1 MKSLIV
7 TVLACM
13 SSIVLSAQ
21 ERVNDSV
28 VIANEDSCST
38 ESIQAAIDACLLL
51 AEAAESNDSIALRKA
66 LEAMEKCEMSD
77 FGSLRCMENVKYDSI
92 ENKFSNIKACI
103 IGDIFGEMSHNTK
116 KKGSLN
122 GHLVFNA
129 AFADSLATGKD
140 AYKNAD
146 NINRSSTHRGQMQP
160 GEILTK
166 TCFIKAKGK
175 SIYTFP
181 SHDRQELAVVAEP
194 GGLITTRVHA
204 VNKTKGINE
213 WHNDTVD
220 VAKGRNSRKTSFNL
234 PSRPRSQVTLEITNC
249 TNKDITV
256 VVISN

>member
-51 AEAAESNDSIALRKA
+51 AESAKSKDTIALQKA
-66 LEAMEKCEMSD
+66 KGAMEECKLSD
-77 FGSLRCMENVKYDSI
+77 FGSLRSQNRDEN
-92 ENKFSNIKACI
+92 E
-103 IGDIFGEMSHNTK
+103 
-116 KKGSLN
+116 SLE
-122 GHLVFNA
+122 GHLVFNV
-129 AFADSLATGKD
+129 AFADSLANGKD

>member
-13 SSIVLSAQ
+13 SSIILSAQ
-21 ERVNDSV
+21 ECMNDSI

-38 ESIQAAIDACLLL
+38 ESIQAAIDACLWL
-51 AEAAESNDSIALRKA
+51 AESAESKDTIAIQKA
-66 LEAMEKCEMSD
+66 KVAMEECKLSD
-77 FGSLRCMENVKYDSI
+77 FGSLRSQTRDEN
-92 ENKFSNIKACI
+92 E
-103 IGDIFGEMSHNTK
+103 
-116 KKGSLN
+116 SLE
-122 GHLVFNA
+122 GHLVFNV

-166 TCFIKAKGK
+166 TCFVKAKGK
-175 SIYTFP
+175 SVYTFP

-234 PSRPRSQVTLEITNC
+234 PSQPRSQVTLEITNC

>member
-7 TVLACM
+7 TVFACM
-13 SSIVLSAQ
+13 SSFVLSAQ

-51 AEAAESNDSIALRKA
+51 AESAESKDAIALQKA
-66 LEAMEKCEMSD
+66 KVAMEECKLSD
-77 FGSLRCMENVKYDSI
+77 FGSLRSQNRDEN
-92 ENKFSNIKACI
+92 E
-103 IGDIFGEMSHNTK
+103 
-116 KKGSLN
+116 SLE
-122 GHLVFNA
+122 GHLVFNV
-129 AFADSLATGKD
+129 AFADSLANGKD

-166 TCFIKAKGK
+166 TCFVKSKGK
-175 SIYTFP
+175 SVYTFR
-181 SHDRQELAVVAEP
+181 SRDRQELAVVAEP

-204 VNKTKGINE
+204 VNKSKGINE

-234 PSRPRSQVTLEITNC
+234 PSQPRSQVTLEITNC

>member
-21 ERVNDSV
+21 ECVNDSV

-51 AEAAESNDSIALRKA
+51 AESAESKDAIALQKA
-66 LEAMEKCEMSD
+66 KVAMEECKLSD
-77 FGSLRCMENVKYDSI
+77 FGSLRSQNRDEN
-92 ENKFSNIKACI
+92 E
-103 IGDIFGEMSHNTK
+103 
-116 KKGSLN
+116 SLE
-122 GHLVFNA
+122 GHLVFNV

-166 TCFIKAKGK
+166 TCFVKAKGK
-175 SIYTFP
+175 SVYTFP

>member
-13 SSIVLSAQ
+13 SSIVISDQ

-51 AEAAESNDSIALRKA
+51 AESAKSKDTIALQKA
-66 LEAMEKCEMSD
+66 KGAMEECKLSD
-77 FGSLRCMENVKYDSI
+77 FGSLRSQNRDEN
-92 ENKFSNIKACI
+92 E
-103 IGDIFGEMSHNTK
+103 
-116 KKGSLN
+116 SLE
-122 GHLVFNA
+122 GHLVFNV
-129 AFADSLATGKD
+129 AFADSLANGKD

>member
-13 SSIVLSAQ
+13 SSIILSAQ
-21 ERVNDSV
+21 ECVNDSI

-51 AEAAESNDSIALRKA
+51 AESAKSKDTIALQKA
-66 LEAMEKCEMSD
+66 KVAMEECKLSD
-77 FGSLRCMENVKYDSI
+77 FGSLRSQNRDEN
-92 ENKFSNIKACI
+92 E
-103 IGDIFGEMSHNTK
+103 
-116 KKGSLN
+116 SLE
-122 GHLVFNA
+122 GHLVFNV
-129 AFADSLATGKD
+129 AFADSLANGKD

-175 SIYTFP
+175 SVYTFP

>member
-21 ERVNDSV
+21 ECVNDSV

-51 AEAAESNDSIALRKA
+51 AESAESKDAIALQKA
-66 LEAMEKCEMSD
+66 KVAMEECKLSD
-77 FGSLRCMENVKYDSI
+77 FGSLRSQNRDEN
-92 ENKFSNIKACI
+92 E
-103 IGDIFGEMSHNTK
+103 
-116 KKGSLN
+116 SLE
-122 GHLVFNA
+122 GHLVFNV

-166 TCFIKAKGK
+166 TCFVKSKGK
-175 SIYTFP
+175 SVYTFR
-181 SHDRQELAVVAEP
+181 SRDRQELAVVAEP

-204 VNKTKGINE
+204 VNKSKGINE

-234 PSRPRSQVTLEITNC
+234 PSQPRSQVTLEITNC

>member
-51 AEAAESNDSIALRKA
+51 AESAKSKDTIALQKA
-66 LEAMEKCEMSD
+66 KGAMEECKLSD
-77 FGSLRCMENVKYDSI
+77 FGSLRSQNRDEN
-92 ENKFSNIKACI
+92 E
-103 IGDIFGEMSHNTK
+103 
-116 KKGSLN
+116 SLE
-122 GHLVFNA
+122 GHLVFNV
-129 AFADSLATGKD
+129 AFADSLANGKD

-234 PSRPRSQVTLEITNC
+234 PSQPRSQVTLEITNC

>member
-1 MKSLIV
+1 MKSIV
-7 TVLACM
+7 LTVLACM
-13 SSIVLSAQ
+13 SSLVLSAQ
-21 ERVNDSV
+21 ECLIDSV

-51 AEAAESNDSIALRKA
+51 AESAKSKDTIALQKA
-66 LEAMEKCEMSD
+66 KGAMEACKLSN
-77 FGSLRCMENVKYDSI
+77 FGSLRSQNRDEN
-92 ENKFSNIKACI
+92 E
-103 IGDIFGEMSHNTK
+103 
-116 KKGSLN
+116 SLE
-122 GHLVFNA
+122 GHLVFNV
-129 AFADSLATGKD
+129 AFADSLANGKD
-140 AYKNAD
+140 AYKNAG

-194 GGLITTRVHA
+194 GGLITTRVHT

-220 VAKGRNSRKTSFNL
+220 VAKGRNSRKKAFNL

>member
-1 MKSLIV
+1 
-7 TVLACM
+7 M

-21 ERVNDSV
+21 ECVAESV

-51 AEAAESNDSIALRKA
+51 AESAKSKDTIAIQKA
-66 LEAMEKCEMSD
+66 KVAMEECKLSD
-77 FGSLRCMENVKYDSI
+77 FGSLRSQNRDEN
-92 ENKFSNIKACI
+92 E
-103 IGDIFGEMSHNTK
+103 
-116 KKGSLN
+116 SLE
-122 GHLVFNA
+122 GHLVFNV
-129 AFADSLATGKD
+129 AFADSLANGKD

-234 PSRPRSQVTLEITNC
+234 PSQPRSQVTLEITNC

>member
-38 ESIQAAIDACLLL
+38 ESIQAAIDACLWL
-51 AEAAESNDSIALRKA
+51 AESAESKDTIALQKA
-66 LEAMEKCEMSD
+66 KVAMEECKLSD
-77 FGSLRCMENVKYDSI
+77 FGSLRSQNRDEN
-92 ENKFSNIKACI
+92 ELL
-103 IGDIFGEMSHNTK
+103 E
-116 KKGSLN
+116 
-122 GHLVFNA
+122 GHLVFNV
-129 AFADSLATGKD
+129 AFADSLANGKD

>member
-13 SSIVLSAQ
+13 SSVVLSAQ

-51 AEAAESNDSIALRKA
+51 AESAKSKDTIALQKA
-66 LEAMEKCEMSD
+66 KGAMEECKLSD
-77 FGSLRCMENVKYDSI
+77 FGSLRSQNRDEN
-92 ENKFSNIKACI
+92 E
-103 IGDIFGEMSHNTK
+103 
-116 KKGSLN
+116 SLE
-122 GHLVFNA
+122 GHLVFNV

-166 TCFIKAKGK
+166 TCFVKAKGK
-175 SIYTFP
+175 SVYTFP

-234 PSRPRSQVTLEITNC
+234 PSQPRSQVTLEITNC

>member
-1 MKSLIV
+1 MKNLIV

-21 ERVNDSV
+21 ECVNDSV

-51 AEAAESNDSIALRKA
+51 AESAESKDAIALQKA
-66 LEAMEKCEMSD
+66 KVAMEECKLSD
-77 FGSLRCMENVKYDSI
+77 FGSLRSQNRDEN
-92 ENKFSNIKACI
+92 E
-103 IGDIFGEMSHNTK
+103 
-116 KKGSLN
+116 SLE
-122 GHLVFNA
+122 GHLVFNV
-129 AFADSLATGKD
+129 AFADSLANGKD

-160 GEILTK
+160 GGILTK
-166 TCFIKAKGK
+166 TCFVKAKGK
-175 SIYTFP
+175 SVYTFP

-234 PSRPRSQVTLEITNC
+234 PSQPRSQVTLEITNC

>member
-1 MKSLIV
+1 MKNLIV

-21 ERVNDSV
+21 ECVNDSL

-51 AEAAESNDSIALRKA
+51 AESAESKDTIALQKA
-66 LEAMEKCEMSD
+66 KVAMEECKLSD
-77 FGSLRCMENVKYDSI
+77 FGSLRSQNRDEN
-92 ENKFSNIKACI
+92 ELL
-103 IGDIFGEMSHNTK
+103 E
-116 KKGSLN
+116 
-122 GHLVFNA
+122 GHLVFNV
-129 AFADSLATGKD
+129 AFADSLANGKD

-175 SIYTFP
+175 SVYTFP